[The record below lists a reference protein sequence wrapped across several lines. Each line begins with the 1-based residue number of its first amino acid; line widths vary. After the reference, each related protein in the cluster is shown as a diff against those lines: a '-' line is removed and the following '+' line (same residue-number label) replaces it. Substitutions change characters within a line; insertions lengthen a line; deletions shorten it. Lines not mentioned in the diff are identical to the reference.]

1 LSETGKFIKSK
12 KREFTKQKEI
22 HPLTHIK
29 KSENKQKII
38 FSSLLILTIINI
50 FIISLILL
58 YPQNK
63 EELKKENSKK
73 YKENILAKQIENKSK
88 QIEKKETNSDKKN
101 IKKTKKEKKLHFAL
115 LDFGSITKDMCS
127 LKIDIDIPKKVHFKP
142 FTKLKDT
149 KKEENFDFFYKKAKE
164 FEKKY
169 DKKSALYY
177 YRKAYKLNP
186 DPDILYKIAYLNY
199 KLEAY
204 FGAKKYAKKLIK
216 ENPKYIDGYLLL
228 SNIYLKLRKTK
239 DAKLTLEEAYY
250 KFPENMKLVNS
261 LAYIYEKTGNPYA
274 ALELYEAL
282 SEKGNLEA
290 TIKAAKLYERLG
302 EKDKALEYYRKAL
315 SVDKG
320 KYKTWLKDK
329 IKKLS
334 S

>member
-1 LSETGKFIKSK
+1 LSETGKFIKSNKEEK
-12 KREFTKQKEI
+12 KKTKEI

-29 KSENKQKII
+29 KSKSKQKLVLKL
-38 FSSLLILTIINI
+38 LLILTLINI
-50 FIISLILL
+50 SLAIYFL
-58 YPQNK
+58 YPKNDKSLNTMHINHEPVKQETESQKSKNK
-63 EELKKENSKK
+63 QKKNVE
-73 YKENILAKQIENKSK
+73 LAKLV
-88 QIEKKETNSDKKN
+88 
-101 IKKTKKEKKLHFAL
+101 EKKLSYPKYDLSFSL
-115 LDFGSITKDMCS
+115 EDLKL
-127 LKIDIDIPKKVHFKP
+127 LKIDVDIPEMNPQKTLLLKKQPEVEK
-142 FTKLKDT
+142 
-149 KKEENFDFFYKKAKE
+149 NFNYYYTMAKE
-164 FEKKY
+164 LESKY
-169 DKKSALYY
+169 DKVSALYY

-199 KLEAY
+199 KLRAY
-204 FGAKKYAKKLIK
+204 LGAIKYTKKLIK

-290 TIKAAKLYERLG
+290 TIKAAKLYEKLG